1 MNVRGVTRLGL
12 TGGMGSGKST
22 VAGMLAE
29 RGAAIIDADAI
40 SRQTTAAGGQAIDAI
55 RQTFGP
61 AFITTDGALD
71 RDRMRALAFSD
82 PTARRRLE
90 QIVHPLVGL
99 ETRRQTE
106 AALAAGYRCIVFDIP
121 LLVESA
127 HWRARLD
134 QVLVVDCRP
143 ETQIER
149 VMQRNRLRRDEVE
162 RILAQQV
169 SRRQRLQAADHVI
182 CNEGLDL
189 PELARLVRLLARRFG
204 L

>member
-1 MNVRGVTRLGL
+1 MRVGL
-12 TGGMGSGKST
+12 TGGIGSGKST

-40 SRQTTAAGGQAIDAI
+40 SRQTTAAGGPAIDAI

-61 AFITTDGALD
+61 AFITTEGALD
-71 RDRMRALAFSD
+71 RDRMRTLAFSD

-106 AALAAGYRCIVFDIP
+106 VAVSSGYRCIVFDIP

-134 QVLVVDCRP
+134 QVLVLDCRP

-149 VMQRNRLRRDEVE
+149 VMRRSGLGRDEIE

-169 SRRQRLQAADHVI
+169 GRRLRLQAADHVI

-189 PELARLVRLLARRFG
+189 PELARLVGLLARRFG

>member
-1 MNVRGVTRLGL
+1 MRGVTRLGL
-12 TGGMGSGKST
+12 TGGIGSGKST

-40 SRQTTAAGGQAIDAI
+40 SRQATTAGGPAIDAI
-55 RQTFGP
+55 RQAFGP
-61 AFITTDGALD
+61 TFITTEGALD
-71 RDRMRALAFSD
+71 RDGMRALAFSD

-99 ETRRQTE
+99 ETRRQAE
-106 AALAAGYRCIVFDIP
+106 AAIASGYLCIVFDIP

-134 QVLVVDCRP
+134 QVLVLDCRP

-149 VMQRNRLRRDEVE
+149 VMRRNGLSRDEVE
-162 RILAQQV
+162 RILAQQA
-169 SRRQRLQAADHVI
+169 SRRLRLQAADHVI
-182 CNEGLDL
+182 CNDGLDL
-189 PELARLVRLLARRFG
+189 PELARLVGLLARRFG